1 MKELKIALIVAVGLN
16 NEIGICNKLPWRSP
30 SDLKNFK
37 EITENGIIIMGRK
50 TFESL
55 PKLLPN
61 RKHIVI
67 SKEVSQKLAYHNP
80 EVLYYSSIEEAL
92 DDCKNKELERVF
104 IIGGSSI
111 YKQVIDK
118 DLINELY
125 ITSINWTGNADKFFP
140 KIDLNDWDLESQLK
154 RESTPEDS
162 LTWVF
167 RKYIKNTKG
176 N

>member
-1 MKELKIALIVAVGLN
+1 MKELKISLIVAVGLN
-16 NEIGICNKLPWRSP
+16 NEIGICNKLPWKSP

-67 SKEVSQKLAYHNP
+67 TRKDKNNLVSTNS
-80 EVLYYSSIEEAL
+80 EVLFYSSIEEAL
-92 DDCKNKELERVF
+92 DDCRNKEIERVF

-125 ITSINWTGNADKFFP
+125 ITSINWTGTADKFFP

-154 RESTPEDS
+154 HESTLEDP